1 MMKKNLIALTL
12 SLALV
17 LLAATGCGSKSA
29 ASSQTSSAAK
39 SGGTVTLTVGASPTP
54 HAEILKQCVEPLKKE
69 GVNLEIVEFTDYVQ
83 PNTALE
89 SGDLD
94 ANYFQH
100 TPYLKDFNK
109 KHGTHLVALA
119 KIHYEPFG
127 IYAGKTTSLK
137 QLPDGA
143 KISVPNDGT
152 NEARAL
158 LLLEK
163 QGILKLRDGAGFD
176 ATKLDIQKNPKHV
189 EIVEMEAAQLVKSRS
204 DVNLA
209 VINGNYALQGGLNA
223 TKDALATEAADSD
236 SAQTYANVIAV
247 KKGNEKNEAVK
258 KLIEVLHSKTIQ
270 NYITDH
276 FDGAVVPIQ

>member
-1 MMKKNLIALTL
+1 MKKHLIALAL
-12 SLALV
+12 SFALV
-17 LLAATGCGSKSA
+17 LLAATGCGLKSA
-29 ASSQTSSAAK
+29 ASSQASSK

-54 HAEILKQCVEPLKKE
+54 HAEILKQCVKPLKKE
-69 GVNLEIVEFTDYVQ
+69 GVNLKIVEFTDYVQ

-127 IYAGKTTSLK
+127 IYAGKTTAINE
-137 QLPDGA
+137 LPDGA

-176 ATKLDIQKNPKHV
+176 ATKLDIQENPKHV

-223 TKDALATEAADSD
+223 AKDALATEAADST
-236 SAQTYANVIAV
+236 SAKTYANVIAV

-258 KLIEVLHSKTIQ
+258 KLIEVLHSETIQ

>member
-1 MMKKNLIALTL
+1 MKKKLTA
-12 SLALV
+12 LALALAFV
-17 LLAATGCGSKSA
+17 LSAATGCGSKSA
-29 ASSQTSSAAK
+29 SSASSSGTSSSAK
-39 SGGTVTLTVGASPTP
+39 TVTLTVGASPTP
-54 HAEILKQCVEPLKKE
+54 HAEILKQCVAPLKKE
-69 GVNLEIVEFTDYVQ
+69 GVNLKIVEFTDYVQ

-100 TPYLKDFNK
+100 TPYLDDFNK

-127 IYAGKTTSLK
+127 IYAGKTSAIDK
-137 QLPDGA
+137 LPDGA

-163 QGILKLRDGAGFD
+163 QGIIKLKDSAGFD
-176 ATKLDIQKNPKHV
+176 ATKLDIKDNPKHV

-204 DVNLA
+204 DVELA

-223 TKDALATEAADSD
+223 AKDALATEAADSD
-236 SAQTYANVIAV
+236 SAQTYANIIAV
-247 KKGNEKNEAVK
+247 KKGNEKNEAVQ

-270 NYITDH
+270 DYITSNYS
-276 FDGAVVPIQ
+276 GAVVPIQ

>member
-1 MMKKNLIALTL
+1 MKKKLTA
-12 SLALV
+12 LALALAFV
-17 LLAATGCGSKSA
+17 LSAATGCGSKSA
-29 ASSQTSSAAK
+29 SSSSSAAS
-39 SGGTVTLTVGASPTP
+39 SGKTVTLTVGASPTP
-54 HAEILKQCVEPLKKE
+54 HAEILKQCVKPLKKE
-69 GVNLEIVEFTDYVQ
+69 GVNLKIVEFTDYVQ

-100 TPYLKDFNK
+100 TPYLDDFNQ
-109 KHGTHLVALA
+109 KHGTHLVAVA

-127 IYAGKTTSLK
+127 IYAGKTSSIDK
-137 QLPDGA
+137 LPDGA

-163 QGILKLRDGAGFD
+163 QGILKLKDGAGFD
-176 ATKLDIQKNPKHV
+176 ATKLDIKDNPKHV

-223 TKDALATEAADSD
+223 ATDALATEAADSD

-247 KKGNEKNEAVK
+247 KKGNEKNEAVQ
-258 KLIEVLHSKTIQ
+258 KLIKVLHSKTLQ
-270 NYITDH
+270 DYITNH
-276 FDGAVVPIQ
+276 YNGAVVPIE

>member
-1 MMKKNLIALTL
+1 MKKHLIALAL

-17 LLAATGCGSKSA
+17 LLAATGCGLKSA
-29 ASSQTSSAAK
+29 ASSQASSR

-54 HAEILKQCVEPLKKE
+54 HAEILKQCVKPLKKE
-69 GVNLEIVEFTDYVQ
+69 GVNLKIVEFTDYVQ

-127 IYAGKTTSLK
+127 IYAGKTTAINE
-137 QLPDGA
+137 LPDGA

-176 ATKLDIQKNPKHV
+176 ATKLDIQENPKHV

-223 TKDALATEAADSD
+223 AKDALATEAADSD
-236 SAQTYANVIAV
+236 SAKTYANVIAV
-247 KKGNEKNEAVK
+247 KNGNEKNEAVK
-258 KLIEVLHSKTIQ
+258 KLIEVLHSATIQ

>member
-1 MMKKNLIALTL
+1 MKKKLTVLALA
-12 SLALV
+12 LALV
-17 LLAATGCGSKSA
+17 LSAATGCGSKSA
-29 ASSQTSSAAK
+29 STSSAS
-39 SGGTVTLTVGASPTP
+39 SGSSSDKTVTLKVGASPTP

-69 GVNLEIVEFTDYVQ
+69 GVNLKIVEFTDYVQ

-100 TPYLKDFNK
+100 TPYLEDFNK
-109 KHGTHLVALA
+109 KHNTHLVALA
-119 KIHYEPFG
+119 KVHYEPFG
-127 IYAGKTTSLK
+127 IYAGKTASIDK
-137 QLPDGA
+137 LPNGA

-163 QGILKLRDGAGFD
+163 QGIIKLKDGAGFD
-176 ATKLDIQKNPKHV
+176 ATKLDIQENPKNV

-223 TKDALATEAADSD
+223 AKDALATEAADSD

-247 KKGNEKNEAVK
+247 KKGNEKNEAVQ
-258 KLIEVLHSKTIQ
+258 KLIDVLHSKTIQ
-270 NYITDH
+270 DYITSNYS
-276 FDGAVVPIQ
+276 GAVVPID

>member
-1 MMKKNLIALTL
+1 MKKNLIALVLTL
-12 SLALV
+12 VFV
-17 LLAATGCGSKSA
+17 LSAATGCGSKSDT
-29 ASSQTSSAAK
+29 SSTASSAAAK
-39 SGGTVTLTVGASPTP
+39 TTTLTVGASPTP
-54 HAEILKQCVEPLKKE
+54 HAEILKQCAEPLKKE
-69 GVNLEIVEFTDYVQ
+69 GITLKIVEFTDFVQ

-127 IYAGKTTSLK
+127 IYPGKTSSLEK
-137 QLPDGA
+137 LPDGA

-163 QGILKLRDGAGFD
+163 QGIIKLRDGAGFD
-176 ATKLDIQKNPKHV
+176 ATKLDIQNNPKHV
-189 EIVEMEAAQLVKSRS
+189 KIVEMEAAQLTKSRS

-209 VINGNYALQGGLNA
+209 VINGNYALQDGLNA
-223 TKDALATEAADSD
+223 AKDALATEASNSD
-236 SAQTYANVIAV
+236 SAQTYANVIAI
-247 KKGNEKNEAVK
+247 KQGNENNPAVK
-258 KLIEVLHSKTIQ
+258 KLIKVLHSKAIQ
-270 NYITDH
+270 NYITST
-276 FDGAVVPIQ
+276 FKGAVIPIA

>member
-1 MMKKNLIALTL
+1 MKKHLIALAL

-17 LLAATGCGSKSA
+17 LLTATGCGLKSA
-29 ASSQTSSAAK
+29 ASSQASSK

-54 HAEILKQCVEPLKKE
+54 HAEILKQCVKPLKKE
-69 GVNLEIVEFTDYVQ
+69 GVNLKIVEFTDYVQ

-127 IYAGKTTSLK
+127 IYAGKTTAINE
-137 QLPDGA
+137 LPDGA

-176 ATKLDIQKNPKHV
+176 ATKLDIQENPKHV

-223 TKDALATEAADSD
+223 AKDALATEAADSD
-236 SAQTYANVIAV
+236 SAKTYANVIAV

-258 KLIEVLHSKTIQ
+258 KLIEVLHSETIQ

>member
-12 SLALV
+12 SFALV
-17 LLAATGCGSKSA
+17 LLTVTGCGSKSA
-29 ASSQTSSAAK
+29 VSSQVSSAK
-39 SGGTVTLTVGASPTP
+39 SGRTATLTVGASPTP
-54 HAEILKQCVEPLKKE
+54 HAEILKQCVKPLKEE
-69 GVNLEIVEFTDYVQ
+69 GINLKIVEFTDYVQ

-127 IYAGKTTSLK
+127 IYAGKTTSLNK
-137 QLPDGA
+137 LPDGA

-163 QGILKLRDGAGFD
+163 QGILKLRDSAGFD

-236 SAQTYANVIAV
+236 SAQTYANIIAV
-247 KKGNEKNEAVK
+247 KKGSEKNEAVK
-258 KLIEVLHSKTIQ
+258 KLIKVLYSKPIQ

>member
-1 MMKKNLIALTL
+1 MKRKLTA
-12 SLALV
+12 LALALAFV
-17 LLAATGCGSKSA
+17 LSAATGCGSTS
-29 ASSQTSSAAK
+29 ASSAFSSASK
-39 SGGTVTLTVGASPTP
+39 PVTLTVGASPTP
-54 HAEILKQCVEPLKKE
+54 HAEILKQCVEPLKKA
-69 GVNLEIVEFTDYVQ
+69 GITLKIVEFTDYVQ
-83 PNTALE
+83 PNSALE

-109 KHGTHLVALA
+109 KHGTHLVAVA

-127 IYAGKTTSLK
+127 IYAGKTASIDK
-137 QLPDGA
+137 LPDGA

-163 QGILKLRDGAGFD
+163 QGIIKLKDGAGFD
-176 ATKLDIQKNPKHV
+176 ATKLDIKGNPKHV

-223 TKDALATEAADSD
+223 AKDALVTEAADSG
-236 SAQTYANVIAV
+236 SARTYANVIAV
-247 KKGNEKNEAVK
+247 KKGNEDNTAVK

-270 NYITDH
+270 DYITSNYS
-276 FDGAVVPIQ
+276 GAVVPIE